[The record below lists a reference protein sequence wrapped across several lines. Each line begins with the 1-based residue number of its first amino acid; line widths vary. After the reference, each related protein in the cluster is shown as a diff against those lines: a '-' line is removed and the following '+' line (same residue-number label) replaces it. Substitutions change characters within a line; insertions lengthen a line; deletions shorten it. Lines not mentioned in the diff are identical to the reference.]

1 MSSEV
6 KKGGTSDLPETQGGD
21 QRPAPDDTNVARQ
34 KALAEEIICADR
46 EVLQALAK

>member
-21 QRPAPDDTNVARQ
+21 QRPTPDDTNVARQ
-34 KALAEEIICADR
+34 KALAEKIMSDDR
-46 EVLQALAK
+46 EVLEELAE

>member
-21 QRPAPDDTNVARQ
+21 QRPTPDDANVTRQ
-34 KALAEEIICADR
+34 KALAEEIMKDDS
-46 EVLQALAK
+46 EVLSKLAE